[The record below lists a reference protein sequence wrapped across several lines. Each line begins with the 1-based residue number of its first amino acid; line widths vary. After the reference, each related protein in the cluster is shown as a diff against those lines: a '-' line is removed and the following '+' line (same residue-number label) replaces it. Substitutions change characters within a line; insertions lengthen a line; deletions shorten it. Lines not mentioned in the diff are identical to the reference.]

1 MDVFPTLDDVYR
13 KFGEASEAAQLI
25 ETELGTMLLLE
36 GAIGEGLI
44 GEDGKRATEI
54 LKDVSRQ
61 TLGTLVRKVKGK
73 SSTTTELEVLLERAL
88 KDRNRLSHSF
98 FLKHN
103 LRRNSGEGRAL
114 MMKDLEE
121 IHTILLEAYKG
132 LLELDGIDLE
142 VLAEK
147 ELPTGHLPI

>member
-1 MDVFPTLDDVYR
+1 VDEFPTLDDAYR

-36 GAIGEGLI
+36 EAIGEGLI

-54 LKDVSRQ
+54 LKGISRQ
-61 TLGTLVRKVKGK
+61 TLGRLISNVKGK

-88 KDRNRLSHSF
+88 KERNRLSHSF

-103 LRRNSGEGRAL
+103 LRRNSGEGRVL
-114 MMKDLEE
+114 MMKDLEQ
-121 IHTILLEAYKG
+121 IHTVFLEACKA
-132 LLELDGIDLE
+132 LLELGGIDLE
-142 VLAEK
+142 ALAE
-147 ELPTGHLPI
+147 EGLPTGHLPI

>member
-1 MDVFPTLDDVYR
+1 VDNFPTLADVYR

-25 ETELGTMLLLE
+25 ETELGTVLLLE
-36 GAIGEGLI
+36 EAIGEGLI
-44 GEDGKRATEI
+44 GEDGKRAAEI
-54 LKDVSRQ
+54 LKDVARQ
-61 TLGTLVRKVKGK
+61 TLGALIRNVKGK
-73 SSTTTELEVLLERAL
+73 SSSTKELEALLEKAL
-88 KDRNRLSHSF
+88 KERNRLSHSF

-114 MMKDLEE
+114 MMKDLDQ
-121 IHTILLEAYKG
+121 IHTVLLEAYKA

-142 VLAEK
+142 VLAEQ